1 MNLKFELGETVYL
14 KTDTEQLQRMVT
26 EISLSGSSMNDHVV
40 IYELSQSDLSSK
52 HYSAEMSRN
61 RNAHIN
67 LGL

>member
-14 KTDTEQLQRMVT
+14 KTDTDQLPRIVT
-26 EISLSGSSMNDHVV
+26 ELSISGSSMREHVV

>member
-1 MNLKFELGETVYL
+1 MNWKFELGETVYL

-52 HYSAEMSRN
+52 HYSAELSRN
-61 RNAHIN
+61 KDTSIN